1 MNKILLV
8 EDDEL
13 ESRMYQRIF
22 SQEGFE
28 IVAIENGESCHQKAL
43 DIQPDIILLDVM
55 MPKMN
60 GFETLDILEMD
71 PITKKIPVIIF
82 TNLSDPK
89 YAEESLRR
97 GAVKFIIK
105 SQFENKQL
113 IQIINDII
121 NLYKKPTI

>member
-1 MNKILLV
+1 MSKILLV
-8 EDDEL
+8 EDDEM
-13 ESRMYQRIF
+13 ESRMYQRLF

-28 IVAIENGESCHQKAL
+28 IVAIENGEECHQMAL
-43 DIQPDIILLDVM
+43 EFKPDIILLDVM

-71 PITKKIPVIIF
+71 PETKKIPVIIF
-82 TNLSDPK
+82 TNLSDPQ
-89 YAEESLRR
+89 YAEESLHR

-121 NLYKKPTI
+121 TLYKKPTN